1 MSLNMECKTAW
12 RTLIILFQLTLI
24 KLKVA
29 SVPNNIYHR
38 GLKKKMLNGC
48 ILEVEV
54 SIKIKN
60 LLSEVL
66 EIGLSEQTFRYEQID

>member
-1 MSLNMECKTAW
+1 
-12 RTLIILFQLTLI
+12 
-24 KLKVA
+24 
-29 SVPNNIYHR
+29 
-38 GLKKKMLNGC
+38 MLNGC

-66 EIGLSEQTFRYEQID
+66 EIGLSEQTFRYEQIDQVSMLNYAIHPLRNNSGKQI